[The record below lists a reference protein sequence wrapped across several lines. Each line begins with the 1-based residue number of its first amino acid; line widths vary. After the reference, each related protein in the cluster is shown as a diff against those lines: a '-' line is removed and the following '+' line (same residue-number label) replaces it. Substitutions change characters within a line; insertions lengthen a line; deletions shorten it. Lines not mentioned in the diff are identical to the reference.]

1 MMKQKIE
8 VGEVKRPPANEP
20 LQRLKVTVT
29 PSLQKALEKCLQ
41 QMEIES
47 KTGMSWFGTF
57 LCSERQGSTL
67 GSLYTGSLLFHK
79 AKD

>member
-8 VGEVKRPPANEP
+8 VGEVKRPPADEP

-29 PSLQKALEKCLQ
+29 ASLQKALEKCLQ

-47 KTGMSWFGTF
+47 KTGMSDTF
-57 LCSERQGSTL
+57 LCSGRKMLTL
-67 GSLYTGSLLFHK
+67 GSLHTNSFLFCK